1 MKTANR
7 GASRGFTMVELILA
21 MVIAGILAAVA
32 APRMI
37 DRDAFQARGGAS
49 EVRAALR
56 YAQKLAMAKNREICV
71 ALAATSVTLSL
82 NPTLTAGAACSQAV
96 TRPGQGDPYVV
107 TLPASASLAPALG
120 FRFDGQGRPSPNV
133 NVNLTVGGTVPV
145 LVAREVGRVQ

>member
-1 MKTANR
+1 MKTVNR
-7 GASRGFTMVELILA
+7 GASRGFTLVELILA
-21 MVIAGILAAVA
+21 LLIAGVLAAVA
-32 APRMI
+32 APRLI
-37 DRDAFQARGGAS
+37 DREAFQVRGGAA

-71 ALAATSVTLSL
+71 AVATTSLTLTV
-82 NPTLTAGAACSQAV
+82 NPSLTAGAACSQAV

-107 TLPASASLAPALG
+107 MLPASAGLAPALG